1 VITPLNFSGV
11 FVWAVRHGR
20 QLVIYYLYQHQDGA
34 RQACASPLLA
44 TRMYAS
50 MNDTNA
56 SVSLPAQLLDVCRE
70 MMTTVSWES
79 LLHQSVE
86 AAIRITAAEWAG
98 LLLLDDAQRDL
109 RLVVVTGQPDR
120 LFAVPVPIER
130 SIAGAAFTTGQAV
143 DVPDA
148 ETDPRY
154 FSILGEPVQFKVQS
168 LLAIPLHFNQQRIG
182 VLEVAQRRDGA
193 AFDAVMREGLL
204 FLAAQAA
211 TAIGQMRLIEDLRR
225 TQTELQQQLVEYK
238 GQLRE
243 SQENFRRIFEA
254 APFPLTIT
262 ALDDATVFYA
272 NQSAFDFYEVTP
284 DQLSRLTAIDVYV
297 DSADRAR
304 IQALV
309 QREAGFNHL
318 QLHVRTPLT
327 GREKWILSAGRV
339 IQYRGRPSLLSAQ
352 VDITAS
358 RQSEEELR
366 RAKEAAEAAN
376 RAKSLF
382 LANMS
387 HELRTPLNAILG
399 FSELMARDT
408 GLTTEQQYNL
418 ATINRS
424 GEHLLNLIND
434 VLDMAKIET
443 GRVVMSLRQFDV
455 YRLLDELA
463 DLFRLRATEKGL
475 TLLLTRDP
483 SLPQLIETD
492 DKKLRQILLNLLSN
506 AVKFTEQGGVGLRV
520 KFADGLLWCEVQD
533 TGPGIPPQDLETI
546 FEPFVQTTYG
556 LKSKEGTGLG
566 LAISRQFA
574 QLLGGSLTAFST
586 GEPGQGALFM
596 LQLPVGV
603 PQASVVAPSSPNAQ
617 LTVTS
622 LEPDQPAY
630 RILIAEDR
638 LENSELLRL
647 LLAKL
652 GFEVRVA
659 ANGLEAINVWRSWQ
673 PHLILMDMRMPVLD
687 GHEATRRIKATT
699 PGKTTIIIALT
710 AGVFDDER
718 EQVRLDG
725 CDDFLSKP
733 FHPNDVA
740 ELLTKHLGVRFIYRS
755 GTGPLVPS
763 TTSMESSRS
772 PIDLVQLA
780 QLPAAWRTQAAQ
792 AARAADADQI
802 MALAAQVRGAQPVL
816 AAALTD
822 LAFNFEYDTILQA
835 LLAVDGEA

>member
-1 VITPLNFSGV
+1 MRAFMND
-11 FVWAVRHGR
+11 A
-20 QLVIYYLYQHQDGA
+20 A
-34 RQACASPLLA
+34 ASESLPTQLLA
-44 TRMYAS
+44 VCRELMST
-50 MNDTNA
+50 
-56 SVSLPAQLLDVCRE
+56 VSLEQLLHQIVQSAAQLLRADAADV
-70 MMTTVSWES
+70 
-79 LLHQSVE
+79 LLFDEGSGE
-86 AAIRITAAEWAG
+86 
-98 LLLLDDAQRDL
+98 L
-109 RLVVVTGQPDR
+109 RLVAVTDQADQ
-120 LFAVPVPIER
+120 LLAIPVPTDR
-130 SIAGAAFTTGQAV
+130 SIAGVAFTSGQPV
-143 DVPDA
+143 NVPAA
-148 ETDPRY
+148 EDDPRN
-154 FSILGEPVQFKVQS
+154 SPLGEGPIQAKACS
-168 LLAIPLHFNQQRIG
+168 LLAVPLSTQQQRLG
-182 VLEVAQRRDGA
+182 VLEVARWRDGA
-193 AFDAVMREGLL
+193 AFETGDVDLL
-204 FLAAQAA
+204 QFLAAQAA
-211 TAIGQMRLIEDLRR
+211 FAIEKARLEER
-225 TQTELQQQLVEYK
+225 
-238 GQLRE
+238 LRE
-243 SQENFRRIFEA
+243 SEENFRKIFETT
-254 APFPLTIT
+254 PFPLTV
-262 ALDDATVFYA
+262 TVLADGTVLYA
-272 NQSAFDFYEVTP
+272 NQSALDFYEVTADLLP
-284 DQLSRLTAIDVYV
+284 RFTAIDVYV
-297 DSADRAR
+297 NPQDRAAMQSQVQQAGGFNNLELH
-304 IQALV
+304 IQA
-309 QREAGFNHL
+309 
-318 QLHVRTPLT
+318 PLT
-327 GREKWILSAGRV
+327 GHEKWILSSGRV
-339 IQYRGRPSLLSAQ
+339 IQYQGRTCLLSAQ
-352 VDITAS
+352 VDVTVS
-358 RQSEEELR
+358 RQTEEELR

-443 GRVVMSLRQFDV
+443 GRAVVNFRQFDV

-483 SLPQLIETD
+483 SVPQLIETD

-506 AVKFTEQGGVGLRV
+506 AVKFTDQGGVGLRV

-533 TGPGIPPQDLETI
+533 TGPGISPQDLETI

-556 LKSKEGTGLG
+556 LKSKDGTGLG

-596 LQLPVGV
+596 LHLPVGA
-603 PQASVVAPSSPNAQ
+603 PLADASTVSAPDSR
-617 LTVTS
+617 LTVAA
-622 LEPDQPAY
+622 LEPDQPSY

-638 LENSELLRL
+638 MENSELLRL

-659 ANGLEAINVWRSWQ
+659 VNGLEAINVWRDWQ

-687 GHEATRRIKATT
+687 GHEATRRIKATA
-699 PGKTTIIIALT
+699 PGQATIIIALT

-755 GTGPLVPS
+755 GTGPLVPR
-763 TTSMESSRS
+763 TTRLEGSHS

-780 QLPAAWRTQAAQ
+780 QLPAVWREQVAQ

-802 MALAAQVRGAQPVL
+802 MALAGQVRNTLPFL
-816 AAALTD
+816 TAALTD
-822 LAFNFEYDTILQA
+822 LAFNFEYDVILKA
-835 LLAVDGEA
+835 LAAVDGEA

>member
-1 VITPLNFSGV
+1 M
-11 FVWAVRHGR
+11 R
-20 QLVIYYLYQHQDGA
+20 
-34 RQACASPLLA
+34 
-44 TRMYAS
+44 AS
-50 MNDTNA
+50 MNDAAA
-56 SVSLPAQLLDVCRE
+56 SGSLPAQLRDVCRE
-70 MMTTVSWES
+70 LMSTISMEQ
-79 LLHQSVE
+79 LLHQIVQSAAHLLHADTASV
-86 AAIRITAAEWAG
+86 
-98 LLLLDDAQRDL
+98 LLFDEGSGEL
-109 RLVVVTGQPDR
+109 RLVAVTDQPD
-120 LFAVPVPIER
+120 
-130 SIAGAAFTTGQAV
+130 Q
-143 DVPDA
+143 
-148 ETDPRY
+148 
-154 FSILGEPVQFKVQS
+154 
-168 LLAIPLHFNQQRIG
+168 LLAIPVPIDHSFAGVAFTSGQPVNVPAAEDDPRNSSGEGPVQIKACSVLAVPLSYRQRRIG
-182 VLEVAQRRDGA
+182 VVDVANQRDGA
-193 AFDAVMREGLL
+193 AFTASDVEVLQLLAVQAAFALENARLEEQ
-204 FLAAQAA
+204 LAHDLTVLQQAQA
-211 TAIGQMRLIEDLRR
+211 
-225 TQTELQQQLVEYK
+225 
-238 GQLRE
+238 QLRE
-243 SQENFRRIFEA
+243 SDENFRKIFEA

-262 ALDDATVFYA
+262 VLEDGAVLYA
-272 NQSAFDFYEVTP
+272 NQSALDFYEVTP
-284 DQLSRLTAIDVYV
+284 DLLPRLHAIDVYV
-297 DSADRAR
+297 NPQDRANM
-304 IQALV
+304 QTLV
-309 QREAGFNHL
+309 QGAGSFDNL
-318 QLHVRTPLT
+318 ELRVRAPIT
-327 GREKWILSAGRV
+327 GREKWILASGRV
-339 IQYRGRPSLLSAQ
+339 IQYRGRACLLSAQ
-352 VDITAS
+352 VDVTAG
-358 RQSEEELR
+358 RQTEEELR

-443 GRVVMSLRQFDV
+443 GRAVVNFRQFDMH
-455 YRLLDELA
+455 RLLDELT

-483 SLPQLIETD
+483 SVPQLLETD

-506 AVKFTEQGGVGLRV
+506 AVKFTDQGGVGLRV

-574 QLLGGSLTAFST
+574 QLLGGSLVAFST
-586 GEPGQGALFM
+586 GESGQGALFM
-596 LQLPVGV
+596 LQLPVGM
-603 PQASVVAPSSPNAQ
+603 PLANTSPAVATDTR
-617 LTVTS
+617 LTVAG
-622 LEPDQPAY
+622 LEPDQLIY

-659 ANGLEAINVWRSWQ
+659 ANGLEAINVWREWQ

-687 GHEATRRIKATT
+687 GHEATRRIKATAL
-699 PGKTTIIIALT
+699 GQATIIVALT

-763 TTSMESSRS
+763 TTRLESSRS
-772 PIDLVQLA
+772 PIDLAQLA
-780 QLPAAWRTQAAQ
+780 QLPAAWRERVAQ

-802 MALAAQVRGAQPVL
+802 MALAAQVRNTQPL
-816 AAALTD
+816 LTAALTD
-822 LAFNFEYDTILQA
+822 LAFNFEYDAILRA
-835 LLAVDGEA
+835 LAAADGEI

>member
-1 VITPLNFSGV
+1 MG
-11 FVWAVRHGR
+11 
-20 QLVIYYLYQHQDGA
+20 
-34 RQACASPLLA
+34 
-44 TRMYAS
+44 
-50 MNDTNA
+50 
-56 SVSLPAQLLDVCRE
+56 
-70 MMTTVSWES
+70 
-79 LLHQSVE
+79 
-86 AAIRITAAEWAG
+86 
-98 LLLLDDAQRDL
+98 
-109 RLVVVTGQPDR
+109 
-120 LFAVPVPIER
+120 
-130 SIAGAAFTTGQAV
+130 
-143 DVPDA
+143 
-148 ETDPRY
+148 
-154 FSILGEPVQFKVQS
+154 
-168 LLAIPLHFNQQRIG
+168 
-182 VLEVAQRRDGA
+182 
-193 AFDAVMREGLL
+193 
-204 FLAAQAA
+204 
-211 TAIGQMRLIEDLRR
+211 
-225 TQTELQQQLVEYK
+225 
-238 GQLRE
+238 
-243 SQENFRRIFEA
+243 
-254 APFPLTIT
+254 
-262 ALDDATVFYA
+262 
-272 NQSAFDFYEVTP
+272 
-284 DQLSRLTAIDVYV
+284 
-297 DSADRAR
+297 
-304 IQALV
+304 
-309 QREAGFNHL
+309 GFNNL
-318 QLHVRTPLT
+318 ELRVRAPVT
-327 GREKWILSAGRV
+327 GREKWILASGRV
-339 IQYRGRPSLLSAQ
+339 IQYQGRTCLLSAQ
-352 VDITAS
+352 VDVTAS
-358 RQSEEELR
+358 RQTEEELR

-443 GRVVMSLRQFDV
+443 GRAVVNFRQFDM
-455 YRLLDELA
+455 YRLLDELT

-475 TLLLTRDP
+475 TLLLTRD
-483 SLPQLIETD
+483 SSVPQLLETD

-506 AVKFTEQGGVGLRV
+506 AVKFTDQGGVGLRV

-574 QLLGGSLTAFST
+574 QLLGGTLIAFST
-586 GEPGQGALFM
+586 GESGQGALFM

-603 PQASVVAPSSPNAQ
+603 PLANTSPAVATDSR
-617 LTVTS
+617 LTVAG
-622 LEPDQPAY
+622 LEPDQPTY

-659 ANGLEAINVWRSWQ
+659 ANGLEAINVWREWQ

-687 GHEATRRIKATT
+687 GHEATRRIKATAL
-699 PGKTTIIIALT
+699 GQATIIIALT

-763 TTSMESSRS
+763 HHPPGERPFPDRFQLNSRSCRRRGGSGSLRPRGLPTLIKSWRWPRRFATPSRSSR
-772 PIDLVQLA
+772 P
-780 QLPAAWRTQAAQ
+780 P
-792 AARAADADQI
+792 
-802 MALAAQVRGAQPVL
+802 
-816 AAALTD
+816 
-822 LAFNFEYDTILQA
+822 
-835 LLAVDGEA
+835 

>member
-1 VITPLNFSGV
+1 M
-11 FVWAVRHGR
+11 
-20 QLVIYYLYQHQDGA
+20 
-34 RQACASPLLA
+34 CAF
-44 TRMYAS
+44 
-50 MNDTNA
+50 MNDADA
-56 SVSLPAQLLDVCRE
+56 SGSLPAQLLAVCRE
-70 MMTTVSWES
+70 MMATVSLEQ
-79 LLHQSVE
+79 LLHQAVD
-86 AAIRITAAEWAG
+86 AAAHITGAEWAG
-98 LLLLDDAQRDL
+98 LLLFDEELGELQ
-109 RLVVVTGQPDR
+109 LVAVTGQPDR
-120 LFAVPVPIER
+120 LFNIPVPIDHSLAGVAFTSGRPMNIPDVQADPRYSSLAADQSQFQARSLLAVPVQDR
-130 SIAGAAFTTGQAV
+130 
-143 DVPDA
+143 
-148 ETDPRY
+148 
-154 FSILGEPVQFKVQS
+154 
-168 LLAIPLHFNQQRIG
+168 QRRKG
-182 VLEVAQRRDGA
+182 VLQVEARRAGA
-193 AFDAVMREGLL
+193 AFDAGNSEQLQL
-204 FLAAQAA
+204 LAAQAA
-211 TAIGQMRLIEDLRR
+211 LAIANARLVEDLRHA
-225 TQTELQQQLVEYK
+225 QEKLKQHLVEREE
-238 GQLRE
+238 QLRE
-243 SQENFRRIFEA
+243 SEENFRKIFEA
-254 APFPLTIT
+254 APFPLTV
-262 ALDDATVFYA
+262 TVLEDGAVLYA
-272 NQSAFDFYEVTP
+272 NQAALDFYEVTS
-284 DQLSRLTAIDVYV
+284 DQLTHLHAVDVYA
-297 DSADRAR
+297 DPADRVR
-304 IQALV
+304 IQTLV
-309 QREAGFNHL
+309 QRDGGFNNF
-318 QLHVRTPLT
+318 QLHVHTPLT
-327 GREKWILSAGRV
+327 GREKWILSSGRV
-339 IQYRGRPSLLSAQ
+339 IQYRGRLCLLSAQ
-352 VDITAS
+352 VDVTAS
-358 RQSEEELR
+358 RQTEEELR

-408 GLTTEQQYNL
+408 GLTAEQQYNL

-443 GRVVMSLRQFDV
+443 GRVVVSFRQFDV

-483 SLPQLIETD
+483 SVPRLIETD

-506 AVKFTEQGGVGLRV
+506 AVKFTEQGGVGLRA
-520 KFADGLLWCEVQD
+520 KFADGLLWCDVQD
-533 TGPGIPPQDLETI
+533 TGPGILPQDLETI

-556 LKSKEGTGLG
+556 IKSKDGTGLG

-603 PQASVVAPSSPNAQ
+603 PLANAVPSLPSTSQ
-617 LTVTS
+617 LTVAS
-622 LEPDQPAY
+622 LEPDQPTY
-630 RILIAEDR
+630 RILVAEDR

-659 ANGLEAINVWRSWQ
+659 ANGLEAINVWRDWQ

-699 PGKTTIIIALT
+699 PGKVTIIIALT

-755 GTGPLVPS
+755 GTGPLVPP
-763 TTSMESSRS
+763 TTSPESSRS
-772 PIDLVQLA
+772 PINFAHLA
-780 QLPAAWRTQAAQ
+780 QLPAVWREQAAQ

-802 MALAAQVRGAQPVL
+802 MALAAQVRGTQPLL
-816 AAALTD
+816 AAALAD
-822 LAFNFEYDTILQA
+822 LAFNFEYDVILQA
-835 LLAVDGEA
+835 IMAADGET